1 MLEALEPSTAVM
13 GIWLCTTQ
21 RTSTLS
27 TFVQPIDA
35 ALYQPN
41 AALTDGAKVEG
52 LILCVTRSQIPI
64 TDRQSPMAVTL
75 VIYVLGAKFW
85 YRDSTQQV
93 WLLLS

>member
-1 MLEALEPSTAVM
+1 MLEALDPSTAVM

-64 TDRQSPMAVTL
+64 TDRQSPMAL
-75 VIYVLGAKFW
+75 VIYVLRAKLW

-93 WLLLS
+93 WLLLSHS